1 MTYQRSELPLCV
13 TACLSIRLPLTLST
27 YLTSPSLPYWNSRL
41 NTWNKRTRMEMR
53 RSSVSFSTACAYYCN
68 TLEPHCLHATSLK
81 QHATVIITIYV
92 SIYLWSL
99 FLSLPFFRERG
110 VMESAIQTMVK
121 VFLKSSK
128 GRESLGKK
136 EFQNLV
142 SSQLGNILT
151 VRKSLLKSQNCCLYL
166 DYVIIFHK
174 SRQWCCVS
182 PGQP

>member
-1 MTYQRSELPLCV
+1 MLQLVSQSDSLSPSPLISRHHPSIIGTQGSTPETKGRAWKWGDPLFHFPLHVPITATHLNHTVSMQLPSNSTQQWLLLSMY
-13 TACLSIRLPLTLST
+13 LSI
-27 YLTSPSLPYWNSRL
+27 YD
-41 NTWNKRTRMEMR
+41 
-53 RSSVSFSTACAYYCN
+53 
-68 TLEPHCLHATSLK
+68 HCF
-81 QHATVIITIYV
+81 Y
-92 SIYLWSL
+92 
-99 FLSLPFFRERG
+99 LSLFFRERE

-166 DYVIIFHK
+166 DYVIILNK

>member
-1 MTYQRSELPLCV
+1 MCYSLSLNQTPSHPLHLSHVTIPPLLELKAQHLKQKDAHGNEEILCFIFHCM
-13 TACLSIRLPLTLST
+13 CLLLQHTWTTLSPCNFPQT
-27 YLTSPSLPYWNSRL
+27 ARNSD
-41 NTWNKRTRMEMR
+41 
-53 RSSVSFSTACAYYCN
+53 YYH
-68 TLEPHCLHATSLK
+68 L
-81 QHATVIITIYV
+81 
-92 SIYLWSL
+92 SIYLSMIIV
-99 FLSLPFFRERG
+99 FISPFCRERE

>member
-53 RSSVSFSTACAYYCN
+53 RSSVSFSTACACYCN

-81 QHATVIITIYV
+81 QHATVIITYLC
-92 SIYLWSL
+92 IYLSMIIV
-99 FLSLPFFRERG
+99 FISPFFRERE